1 MAIIYGKNTA
11 VDYAAGNLASFGK
24 SYSRMGAAPLDMTEV
39 WYDKAALE
47 EYAAYRGVEQADG
60 SYDTSS
66 VTSYVGQRV
75 VYVNETEKKV
85 YNYSIQ
91 LDGTL
96 KEIGASPIGDGKSIE
111 VAANGTVSLKGI
123 GSLVFEREVDVLG
136 EDGQPTGEKTTEAIQ
151 YQPLMTA
158 AGLVWVEPSKT
169 TVEGLATLIEAL
181 TVRVTGLEGKVG
193 KAAEGEKAATG
204 LFKAIADEAA
214 RATAA
219 EKVLD
224 EAIKA
229 IDFMD
234 SDEVAD
240 AIEEGI
246 KDLATKQ
253 YVDDELAKKV
263 NVETYNTDKKALADE
278 DAAIREI
285 AEGVKA
291 RVDAFLDGTG
301 TEAALDSLQ
310 ELIAYIDEHDG
321 ADLTE
326 LFATV
331 STLEGKLEN
340 IDTTV
345 VAYVTAAID
354 ALKIGDYAK
363 AADLTEL
370 AGKVTALEG
379 KVDVAKVSE
388 AIAAAEGRAS
398 TDAQGKADAA
408 LEAAKADAAELYAT
422 KAYVGTIPSN
432 YTEKDVVSYINKKA
446 EETLAAAQGGSSET
460 AASVK
465 QQLDNYKSENLAK
478 FEKLEGIEAGA
489 QVNVIEGVQVNGTDL
504 AVSGKKVNIDL
515 STYALGTTVDG
526 VKATAE
532 QGVADAAEAK
542 GIAEGAA
549 TKAAANE
556 SLISGLDTRLTAA
569 EGVGNT
575 NTGAIAGHETRLA
588 AAETAITTINSTS
601 LPAKADKSVVDGLST
616 TVGEHTTALNNLNTN
631 TIPALQA
638 AIDGKAASADLT
650 AEINR
655 ATGKENELAGL
666 IATISG
672 DYLKAADKTSL
683 ENAIAA
689 EAKIARAAEKK
700 NADDIAAINT
710 LLNTVDS
717 EDSITSL
724 KELAIWVEAHGS
736 EASEMTKAIEKNAE
750 DIAANTKK
758 IGEVEASIPGAL
770 SAALADY
777 KVKNVD
783 GTTIQLSDAG
793 VASVKAISTDLLVQG
808 ELELVLNGGSA
819 N

>member
-96 KEIGASPIGDGKSIE
+96 KEIGTSPIGDGKSIE

-123 GSLVFEREVDVLG
+123 GSLVFEREVDILG

-331 STLEGKLEN
+331 STLEGKLKN

-370 AGKVTALEG
+370 AGKVTTLEG

-432 YTEKDVVSYINKKA
+432 YTEKDVIAYINKKA
-446 EETLAAAQGGSSET
+446 EETLAEAQGGSSET

-515 STYALGTTVDG
+515 SAYALGTTVDG
-526 VKATAE
+526 IKATAE

-616 TVGEHTTALNNLNTN
+616 TVGEHTTALNNLNTT

-638 AIDGKAASADLT
+638 DINSKATNADLT

-666 IATISG
+666 IATISD
-672 DYLKAADKTSL
+672 DYLKTADKTTL

-689 EAKIARAAEKK
+689 EAEIARAAEKK

-783 GTTIQLSDAG
+783 GISLQLSDAG

>member
-1 MAIIYGKNTA
+1 MIRH
-11 VDYAAGNLASFGK
+11 L
-24 SYSRMGAAPLDMTEV
+24 L
-39 WYDKAALE
+39 
-47 EYAAYRGVEQADG
+47 Q
-60 SYDTSS
+60 
-66 VTSYVGQRV
+66 
-75 VYVNETEKKV
+75 
-85 YNYSIQ
+85 
-91 LDGTL
+91 
-96 KEIGASPIGDGKSIE
+96 
-111 VAANGTVSLKGI
+111 
-123 GSLVFEREVDVLG
+123 
-136 EDGQPTGEKTTEAIQ
+136 TG
-151 YQPLMTA
+151 
-158 AGLVWVEPSKT
+158 
-169 TVEGLATLIEAL
+169 
-181 TVRVTGLEGKVG
+181 R
-193 KAAEGEKAATG
+193 
-204 LFKAIADEAA
+204 
-214 RATAA
+214 R
-219 EKVLD
+219 
-224 EAIKA
+224 
-229 IDFMD
+229 
-234 SDEVAD
+234 
-240 AIEEGI
+240 
-246 KDLATKQ
+246 
-253 YVDDELAKKV
+253 
-263 NVETYNTDKKALADE
+263 
-278 DAAIREI
+278 
-285 AEGVKA
+285 
-291 RVDAFLDGTG
+291 
-301 TEAALDSLQ
+301 
-310 ELIAYIDEHDG
+310 
-321 ADLTE
+321 
-326 LFATV
+326 
-331 STLEGKLEN
+331 
-340 IDTTV
+340 
-345 VAYVTAAID
+345 
-354 ALKIGDYAK
+354 
-363 AADLTEL
+363 
-370 AGKVTALEG
+370 
-379 KVDVAKVSE
+379 
-388 AIAAAEGRAS
+388 
-398 TDAQGKADAA
+398 
-408 LEAAKADAAELYAT
+408 
-422 KAYVGTIPSN
+422 
-432 YTEKDVVSYINKKA
+432 
-446 EETLAAAQGGSSET
+446 
-460 AASVK
+460 
-465 QQLDNYKSENLAK
+465 
-478 FEKLEGIEAGA
+478 
-489 QVNVIEGVQVNGTDL
+489 
-504 AVSGKKVNIDL
+504 
-515 STYALGTTVDG
+515 
-526 VKATAE
+526 
-532 QGVADAAEAK
+532 DAAEAK

-672 DYLKAADKTSL
+672 DYLKAADKTAL

-783 GTTIQLSDAG
+783 GISLQLSDAG